1 MVFLCLFCQ
10 KLNLVHSDCVI
21 MTVTYTSSVST
32 SSVVSNFLGLLLRWR
47 GSIYKLVW
55 HDLLAFMSLY
65 FLFAVAYRF
74 LMNENGQKLFENIS
88 EYCTRNVGLIPLSFV
103 LGFYVSIVMTRWWEQ
118 YSTIPWPDPIAIL
131 VSSSLHGYDDRARAM
146 RRTILRYVC
155 LCQVLVF
162 SMISPRVKRRF
173 PTYDQFIEAGFLL
186 ENERT
191 IIENMDAAFPKY
203 PKHWMPIVW
212 ASSIVMRARS
222 ENKIRDDY
230 AVKTIID
237 ELNKFRGYCG
247 FLLYYDWVSVPVV
260 YTQVV
265 TLAVY
270 SFFLFTILG
279 QQWTQNDRSR
289 VGESVV
295 KWFPFLTILQFFFYM
310 GWLKVAEVLIN
321 PFGEDDDDF
330 ELNWIIDRN
339 LTISYFVVDEMH
351 QEHPELVKDQYWDE
365 VFPNELPYNE
375 PKMRSSPPEASTAH
389 IETESK
395 SLKAKSK
402 GSAATMSVA
411 SEHSNLS
418 SNRSRHKRFTS
429 NFVPGPS
436 TSGSFTDSYFL
447 NIGHSRVVFSEDVI
461 VSGQETQSLN
471 RDSESTL
478 DFNELMEQRRRERR
492 ERLRH
497 RFMDMRQGTTRRASS
512 GAPYRITVLRPP
524 SAETMAQEQ
533 VDSEGTIK
541 GPSKKPSATE
551 KKPDGE
557 K

>member
-1 MVFLCLFCQ
+1 
-10 KLNLVHSDCVI
+10 

-55 HDLLAFMSLY
+55 HDLLAFMGLY
-65 FLFAVAYRF
+65 FLLAVAYRF
-74 LMNENGQKLFENIS
+74 LMNEHGKKLFENIS

-103 LGFYVSIVMTRWWEQ
+103 MGFYVSIVMTRWWAQ
-118 YSTIPWPDPIAIL
+118 YSTIPWPDPVAIL
-131 VSSSLHGYDDRARAM
+131 VSSNLHGYDDRARAM

-155 LCQVLVF
+155 LCQVIVF

-173 PTYDQFIEAGFLL
+173 PNYDQFIEAGFLL
-186 ENERT
+186 ENEKT
-191 IIENMDAAFPKY
+191 IIENLDGAFPKY

-212 ASSIVMRARS
+212 AASIVMRARS

-247 FLLYYDWVSVPVV
+247 FLLYYDWVSVPMV

-279 QQWTQNDRSR
+279 QQWTQNERSHI
-289 VGESVV
+289 GESVV

-339 LTISYFVVDEMH
+339 ITISYFVVDEMH

-365 VFPNELPYNE
+365 VFPNELPY
-375 PKMRSSPPEASTAH
+375 KQHQMRSGPPEASTAH
-389 IETESK
+389 IDTESK
-395 SLKAKSK
+395 SKDKKK
-402 GSAATMSVA
+402 GSVTTMSIG
-411 SEHSNLS
+411 SEHSNVS
-418 SNRSRHKRFTS
+418 TRSNRSRHRRLTPS
-429 NFVPGPS
+429 FVPGPS
-436 TSGSFTDSYFL
+436 TSGSFTDSFL
-447 NIGHSRVVFSEDVI
+447 LSIGQSRVAFSDTIIGSE
-461 VSGQETQSLN
+461 QEHLGT
-471 RDSESTL
+471 ESQDTM
-478 DFNELMEQRRRERR
+478 DFNELIEQRRRERR
-492 ERLRH
+492 DRLRH
-497 RFMDMRQGTTRRASS
+497 RFMDMRQGTTRHASS
-512 GAPYRITVLRPP
+512 GAPYRITVLHPP
-524 SAETMAQEQ
+524 SDEAVGQEEADGDGSQ
-533 VDSEGTIK
+533 GTIK
-541 GPSKKPSATE
+541 GPPSKKPSATE
-551 KKPDGE
+551 KKPDEE